1 MREKPEYIRGFY
13 KKVSPVYFE
22 KGYVLWR
29 KRVNF
34 NKKNMYTGVGICRL
48 LFVSYAMVS
57 VLTASGRMSFPSR
70 RSCAAKPTSPSM
82 E

>member
-1 MREKPEYIRGFY
+1 M
-13 KKVSPVYFE
+13 VSPVYLE

-34 NKKNMYTGVGICRL
+34 NKKNMYTGVGTYRL
-48 LFVSYAMVS
+48 LFVSYAIVS

-70 RSCAAKPTSPSM
+70 RSCAAKPTSPSIA
-82 E
+82 